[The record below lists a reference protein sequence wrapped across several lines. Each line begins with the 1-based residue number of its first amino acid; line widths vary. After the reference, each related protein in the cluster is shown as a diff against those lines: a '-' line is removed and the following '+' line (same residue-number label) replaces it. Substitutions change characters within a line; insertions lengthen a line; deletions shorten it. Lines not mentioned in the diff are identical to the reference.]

1 MKDVVI
7 LLLNKVKVVSIT
19 PSAKVDFFFY
29 SFFFFLLLFISELLL

>member
-29 SFFFFLLLFISELLL
+29 SFFFFLLFISELLL

>member
-7 LLLNKVKVVSIT
+7 LLLNKVKVVSIN

-29 SFFFFLLLFISELLL
+29 SFFFVLLLFISELLL

>member
-29 SFFFFLLLFISELLL
+29 SFFFLLLFISELLL

>member
-7 LLLNKVKVVSIT
+7 LLLNKVKVVSIN

-29 SFFFFLLLFISELLL
+29 SFLLLLLFISELLL